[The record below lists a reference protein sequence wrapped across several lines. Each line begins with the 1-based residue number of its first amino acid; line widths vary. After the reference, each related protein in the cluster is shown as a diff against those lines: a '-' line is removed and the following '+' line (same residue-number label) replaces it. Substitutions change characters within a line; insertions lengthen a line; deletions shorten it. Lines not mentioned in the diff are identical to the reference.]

1 MTIINNIKSITTA
14 LDNQSIHSKKQ
25 IDLIILKYNNY
36 NERFQQLSDRIDLII
51 QSKKLLDDNLSLVN
65 DNINIFMNGTNQIF
79 KKIKTR
85 SKQYIQEIYQ
95 KEFKNNNDYN
105 DINLNSKMNFLD
117 NNIYLSPDNKLNT
130 NEKKLF
136 YRNLNNIVNNIKLDE
151 YNPKNNNTLIFPNNI
166 NQNIFNYTITS
177 RDFKKMNKVRNI
189 GFYNYNSIYKNKS
202 QSNNKSMNEL
212 QTKENKMI
220 RSSSIPDMS
229 NKNII
234 NERYSS
240 INDDNSNNISNNNVI
255 KLCYKVKDF
264 FDYLND
270 DSIEESKILL

>member
-1 MTIINNIKSITTA
+1 M
-14 LDNQSIHSKKQ
+14 DNQSIHSKKQ

-85 SKQYIQEIYQ
+85 TKQYIQEIYQ

-177 RDFKKMNKVRNI
+177 RDFKKMNKVQNI

-240 INDDNSNNISNNNVI
+240 INNDNSNNISNNNVI

-264 FDYLND
+264 FDCLNFV
-270 DSIEESKILL
+270 SKYILKIKFTLNYKN